1 MLLKCLEND
10 FLIFEKYVEFECW
23 MIGGCG
29 SFFMILVI
37 DEIVDMFVKFCSKE
51 LIYFKIMLV

>member
-10 FLIFEKYVEFECW
+10 FLIFERYVKFECW
-23 MIGGCG
+23 MIVGCG
-29 SFFMILVI
+29 SFLMILVI

-51 LIYFKIMLV
+51 LIFFKIILV